1 LLGHRFLDGE
11 KIEAGPLDDL
21 AERRVVLVLA
31 VAEMA
36 DIPRRERR
44 RGGGQRDDEK
54 QRDRVEAGTY
64 PGGAA
69 RREADGP
76 QQRTKRDRQR
86 TAAGFGSQVLD
97 RGRLRSSYPAV
108 PGNSTQW
115 PDSQLAILPNAD
127 FEPSTAAARR
137 LPAARRDALHSNTEL
152 RFSVRHDLDQRRL
165 ERAGGRRHA
174 LDGMDAEPEPNRLAK
189 ARASR
194 RAAGVRPGHVC
205 RPLRARRDVPDARS
219 PGRRGDPRARRRLLR
234 RARRLAGGH
243 LPVESRGL

>member
-1 LLGHRFLDGE
+1 NVAKPEARGERLAGEAVRDIEVDDGPVDVLDDAAVPKERVPFLVRASAEIVRDEQLPIGAGCGLDRAPQALDALLGHRFLDGE

-69 RREADGP
+69 RREADGS
-76 QQRTKRDRQR
+76 QRRTKRDRQR

-97 RGRLRSSYPAV
+97 LG
-108 PGNSTQW
+108 
-115 PDSQLAILPNAD
+115 
-127 FEPSTAAARR
+127 
-137 LPAARRDALHSNTEL
+137 
-152 RFSVRHDLDQRRL
+152 
-165 ERAGGRRHA
+165 
-174 LDGMDAEPEPNRLAK
+174 
-189 ARASR
+189 
-194 RAAGVRPGHVC
+194 
-205 RPLRARRDVPDARS
+205 
-219 PGRRGDPRARRRLLR
+219 
-234 RARRLAGGH
+234 
-243 LPVESRGL
+243 